1 MKSSVIIGSTCHLS
15 ICAYSVCW
23 SNVLCFLLCA
33 YNLILACWN
42 IEPKDST
49 SKSKK
54 TQTAKGVVESMA
66 LVLVVEGMVNLI
78 GFIKKR
84 SCQLELFLKD
94 ARTHFQ
100 VWCIFVGWTSF
111 NLI

>member
-54 TQTAKGVVESMA
+54 NTNSQRGSREH
-66 LVLVVEGMVNLI
+66 GI
-78 GFIKKR
+78 GFSCGGYGELDWIHKKEKL
-84 SCQLELFLKD
+84 STGIIPEGCKD
-94 ARTHFQ
+94 TLP
-100 VWCIFVGWTSF
+100 
-111 NLI
+111 NLVYICWLDQF